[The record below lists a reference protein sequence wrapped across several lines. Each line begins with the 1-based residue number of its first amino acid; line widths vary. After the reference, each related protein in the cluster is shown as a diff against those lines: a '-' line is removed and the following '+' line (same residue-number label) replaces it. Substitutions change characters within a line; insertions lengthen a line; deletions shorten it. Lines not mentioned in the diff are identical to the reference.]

1 MTDLARPDRAEVL
14 EMLAAFGQRAAED
27 VPDELGS
34 LELTW
39 LIAEFEQRYGIEPDL
54 DDEAFEAV
62 RTVDDAVAV
71 FRAAV
76 LAAGGGAV
84 DGGTA
89 DTPADATGAAVT
101 AGAAGA
107 ARP

>member
-76 LAAGGGAV
+76 LAAGGGTV
-84 DGGTA
+84 DGSTLDGGTV
-89 DTPADATGAAVT
+89 DGSTLGDV
-101 AGAAGA
+101 AGA

>member
-84 DGGTA
+84 DGNTVGSS
-89 DTPADATGAAVT
+89 AVGSS
-101 AGAAGA
+101 AVGGVAGA

>member
-62 RTVDDAVAV
+62 RTVDDAVTV

-76 LAAGGGAV
+76 LAAGG
-84 DGGTA
+84 DG
-89 DTPADATGAAVT
+89 ADAPSDSTGPGRTDSAVT
-101 AGAAGA
+101 AGAA
-107 ARP
+107 RP

>member
-62 RTVDDAVAV
+62 RTVDDAVEV

-76 LAAGGGAV
+76 LAARGGAV
-84 DGGTA
+84 DGSTSDTTG
-89 DTPADATGAAVT
+89 TPADATGAAVT
-101 AGAAGA
+101 AGAA
-107 ARP
+107 RP

>member
-39 LIAEFEQRYGIEPDL
+39 LIAEFEQRYGIEADL
-54 DDEAFEAV
+54 DDEQFESV

-76 LAAGGGAV
+76 LAAAGPDAGPDAV
-84 DGGTA
+84 A
-89 DTPADATGAAVT
+89 DRPAETLADATGAP
-101 AGAAGA
+101 
-107 ARP
+107 RS

>member
-62 RTVDDAVAV
+62 RTVDEAVAV

-76 LAAGGGAV
+76 LAAGDVAVGSASASGSPVGGV
-84 DGGTA
+84 
-89 DTPADATGAAVT
+89 
-101 AGAAGA
+101 AGA

>member
-14 EMLAAFGQRAAED
+14 TMLAAFGQRAAED
-27 VPDELGS
+27 VPEELGS

-54 DDEAFEAV
+54 DDDAFEAV

-76 LAAGGGAV
+76 LAAGG
-84 DGGTA
+84 
-89 DTPADATGAAVT
+89 PAATGAGAVT
-101 AGAAGA
+101 DAGAGA